1 MARQGAIFY
10 ALSTAD
16 YCVEYTFRDQDG
28 HRIVLMLAGWDSKS
42 ILEVSQEM
50 KKLSAGGGS
59 GYKGKRDA
67 VTEV

>member
-1 MARQGAIFY
+1 M
-10 ALSTAD
+10 
-16 YCVEYTFRDQDG
+16 
-28 HRIVLMLAGWDSKS
+28 LMLAGWDSKS